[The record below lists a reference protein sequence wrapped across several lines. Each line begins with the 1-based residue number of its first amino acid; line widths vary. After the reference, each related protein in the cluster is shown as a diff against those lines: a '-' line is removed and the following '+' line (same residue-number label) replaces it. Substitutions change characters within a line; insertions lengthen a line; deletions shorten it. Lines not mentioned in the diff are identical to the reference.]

1 MIYAFFA
8 YFLWGFFPIYWKFLK
23 HVPTTEILAHRVLW
37 SFVFYTIVLL
47 IKKKKIVLFKPAD
60 KKSAFLLA
68 SASAILMLNWMI
80 YIWAVNSNQIIES
93 SLGYFINPL
102 VNILF
107 GVFLLN
113 EKLNRDQIIS
123 VLLASIGV
131 LVIAWDQGRIPW
143 IAVILAVT
151 FAIYGLLK
159 KKTHATGVESNQFE
173 AIIFI
178 PFALGFLFLQPLTWV
193 TAENQ
198 TSSFLL
204 LAGAGIVTG
213 LPLILFAEAAKRI
226 PYYLMGFFQFIAP
239 TLQFASGVLIFN
251 ESLSQNKLI
260 GFAVIWLAILYLAGT
275 SFYKA
280 RNKSKLSS

>member
-8 YFLWGFFPIYWKFLK
+8 YFLWGFFPIYWKFLS
-23 HVPTTEILAHRVLW
+23 HVPTMEILAHRVLW
-37 SFVFYTIVLL
+37 SFVFYTVFLL
-47 IKKKKIVLFKPAD
+47 IQKRKLVLFKPID
-60 KKSAFLLA
+60 KKAAFILMCA
-68 SASAILMLNWMI
+68 SFMLMLNWMV

-107 GVFLLN
+107 GVFLLG
-113 EKLNRDQIIS
+113 EKLNRDQLIAFI
-123 VLLASIGV
+123 LASLGV
-131 LVIAWDQGRIPW
+131 SIIAWDQGHLPW
-143 IAVILAVT
+143 IALVLAVS
-151 FAIYGLLK
+151 FSVYGLLK
-159 KKTHATGVESNQFE
+159 RRTQATGVESNQFE
-173 AIIFI
+173 AVIFI
-178 PFALGFLFLQPLTWV
+178 PLVLAFLILQPHNWITSD
-193 TAENQ
+193 NQ

-251 ESLSQNKLI
+251 EPLSQNKLI
-260 GFAVIWLAILYLAGT
+260 GFAIIWLAILYLAGS
-275 SFYKA
+275 SFYRAKFRKA
-280 RNKSKLSS
+280 

>member
-1 MIYAFFA
+1 MIYAFLA

-23 HVPTTEILAHRVLW
+23 HVPTAEILAHRLLW
-37 SFVFYTIVLL
+37 SFIFYTLVLFIQKRKL
-47 IKKKKIVLFKPAD
+47 ILFKPPN
-60 KKSAFLLA
+60 KKSMILLA
-68 SASAILMLNWMI
+68 CASSVLMLNWMV

-113 EKLNRDQIIS
+113 EKLNRDQIFS
-123 VLLASIGV
+123 VILASLGV
-131 LVIAWDQGRIPW
+131 LVIAWDQGHIPW
-143 IAVILAVT
+143 IALILAVS

-159 KKTHATGVESNQFE
+159 KKTHAKGVESNQFE
-173 AIIFI
+173 AVIFI
-178 PFALGFLFLQPLTWV
+178 PLVLAFLFFQPHTWV
-193 TAENQ
+193 TADNQ

-251 ESLSQNKLI
+251 EPLSENKLI
-260 GFAVIWLAILYLAGT
+260 GFAIIWLAILYLAGS
-275 SFYKA
+275 SFYRARKA
-280 RNKSKLSS
+280 KVKVY